1 MEKYTVKLTEGL
13 AENPDARLIRQAVF
27 VEEQGFVNEFDD
39 IDGYATHIVIYDEG
53 IPAATGRVFTKEC
66 NDIYTIGRV
75 AVMKAFRGRSLG
87 AEVISCLEKAAAAK
101 GAREIVLSAQER
113 VKGFYSRLGYQ
124 EVGEVYM
131 DESCPHI
138 RMKKY
143 IAD

>member
-87 AEVISCLEKAAAAK
+87 AEVIGRLEKAAADK

-113 VKGFYSRLGYQ
+113 VKGFYERLGYQ

-138 RMKKY
+138 RMTKSL
-143 IAD
+143 